1 MGGEK
6 DRARM
11 IRLVVAED
19 HVSMR
24 DRVVRFLEM
33 EFSVVSSVGNGQE
46 AIDAES
52 MTSPDIVILDISM
65 PIMSGIEAAAQL
77 KQRRSKAKVIFLT
90 MHEEPEWI
98 QAALAAGARGYV
110 IKRRLASDL
119 RPAIRE
125 VMAGRRFISPSLTA
139 TWC

>member
-1 MGGEK
+1 
-6 DRARM
+6 M
-11 IRLVVAED
+11 IRLLVAEN
-19 HVSMR
+19 HASMR
-24 DRVVRFLEM
+24 DRVVRFLEV
-33 EFSVVSSVGNGQE
+33 EFLVVSSVENGQE

-52 MTSPDIVILDISM
+52 LTSPDIVILDISM

-77 KQRRSKAKVIFLT
+77 KQRCSKAKVIFLT

-98 QAALAAGARGYV
+98 QAALATGALGYV

-125 VMAGRRFISPSLTA
+125 AMAGRRFISPSLTA
-139 TWC
+139 TLC

>member
-24 DRVVRFLEM
+24 DRVVRFLEV

-52 MTSPDIVILDISM
+52 ITSPDVVILDISM

-77 KQRRSKAKVIFLT
+77 KQRCSKAKVIFLT

-98 QAALAAGARGYV
+98 QAALAAGALGYV
-110 IKRRLASDL
+110 VKRRLASDL

-125 VMAGRRFISPSLTA
+125 VMAGRRFISPSLAA
-139 TWC
+139 TSC

>member
-6 DRARM
+6 NRARM

-52 MTSPDIVILDISM
+52 RTSPDVVILDISM

-77 KQRRSKAKVIFLT
+77 KQRCSKAKVIFLT
-90 MHEEPEWI
+90 LHEEPEWI
-98 QAALAAGARGYV
+98 QAALAAGALGYV
-110 IKRRLASDL
+110 VKRRLASDL

-139 TWC
+139 TSC